1 MRKFR
6 LGLAA
11 AVVLTGLSTPAQAA
25 EDTYIVVLREHILT
39 TNVTSQYDVNVRHT
53 YSSALNGFSATMTEQ
68 KAAELKKDPNVQLVQ
83 RNITHT
89 VSDAQNNPQAWGL
102 DRIDQRTLPFD
113 QTYYYSTDAANVHA
127 YVVDTGIRA
136 THQQFEGR
144 VKEGF
149 DAIDNDTNPDDCH
162 GHGTHVSGTVGGK
175 DFGVAKKVTLH
186 GVRVL
191 NCKGSGTTEQVV
203 AGIDWVTK
211 NAVKPAVANMSLGG
225 EEDDVLDAALKK
237 SVESGITYAVAAG
250 NSNTDACTQ
259 SPAREPS
266 AITVGATARDDSR
279 AYFSNYG
286 TCLDIFA
293 PGLGILSSWKDSDT
307 ATLDA
312 SGTSMASP
320 HVAGAA
326 ALYLAKNPAAT
337 PQQVRDALVTAA
349 TPDKVTNPGPNSP
362 NKLLFTNHGIVPP
375 PPTPG
380 CGRKTNENDVQIPD
394 AGEYVGTAIRYA
406 GCKGN
411 APKATKV
418 EVTIKHSAQ
427 SDVRIELAGPSGR
440 TYLLKANGA
449 GTKFQPYYTV
459 DLSSET
465 KNGTWQLLVR
475 DRSEG
480 DVGTVESWA
489 ITLPKK

>member
-1 MRKFR
+1 M
-6 LGLAA
+6 
-11 AVVLTGLSTPAQAA
+11 
-25 EDTYIVVLREHILT
+25 
-39 TNVTSQYDVNVRHT
+39 
-53 YSSALNGFSATMTEQ
+53 
-68 KAAELKKDPNVQLVQ
+68 VQ
-83 RNITHT
+83 RNRIHRI
-89 VSDAQNNPQAWGL
+89 SDAQNNPQSWGL

-162 GHGTHVSGTVGGK
+162 GHGTHVSGTIGGR

-191 NCKGSGTTEQVV
+191 DCKGSGTTEQVV

-211 NAVKPAVANMSLGG
+211 NAIRPAVANMSLGG
-225 EEDDVLDAALKK
+225 DADDVLDAALRN
-237 SVESGITYAVAAG
+237 SIAAGITYAVAAG
-250 NSNTDACTQ
+250 NSNGDACTQ
-259 SPAREPS
+259 SPAREPN

-279 AYFSNYG
+279 AYFSNHG
-286 TCLDIFA
+286 TCLDLFA

-307 ATLDA
+307 ATLNA

-320 HVAGAA
+320 HVAGTA
-326 ALYLAKNPAAT
+326 ALHLAEHPSAT
-337 PQQVRDALVTAA
+337 PQEVRDALVNQA
-349 TPDKVTNPGPNSP
+349 TSDKVTNPGPNSP
-362 NKLLFTNHGIVPP
+362 NKLLYTDHGIVPP
-375 PPTPG
+375 PPAPG
-380 CGRKTNENDVQIPD
+380 CGRKTNDNDVEIPD

-406 GCKGN
+406 GCRGN

-418 EVTIKHSAQ
+418 EVTIRHSAP

-440 TYLLKANGA
+440 TYLLKANGT

-475 DRSEG
+475 DRGEG
-480 DVGTVESWA
+480 DAGILDSWA
-489 ITLPKK
+489 ITLPEK

>member
-1 MRKFR
+1 M
-6 LGLAA
+6 A
-11 AVVLTGLSTPAQAA
+11 LTFIGTPAQATA
-25 EDTYIVVLREHILT
+25 EDTFVVVLREHVLSA
-39 TNVTSQYDVNVRHT
+39 NVVGQYDVSVRHT
-53 YSSALNGFSATMTEQ
+53 YSAALNGFSATMTAQ
-68 KAAELKKDPNVQLVQ
+68 KAADLAKDPGVALVQ
-83 RNITHT
+83 RNRTHH

-102 DRIDQRTLPFD
+102 DRIDQRTLPYD

-127 YVVDTGIRA
+127 YVVDTGVRA

-203 AGIDWVTK
+203 AGIDWVTR
-211 NAVKPAVANMSLGG
+211 NAVKPAVVNMSLGG
-225 EEDDVLDAALKK
+225 DADAVLDAAVEK
-237 SVESGITYAVAAG
+237 SIAAGLTYAIAAG
-250 NSNTDACTQ
+250 NSNADACAD
-259 SPAREPS
+259 SPARVPA

-286 TCLDIFA
+286 TCVDIFA

-307 ATLDA
+307 ATLVA
-312 SGTSMASP
+312 GGTSMASP
-320 HVAGAA
+320 HVAGTA

-349 TPDKVTNPGPNSP
+349 TSDKVTNPGPNSP
-362 NKLLFTNHGIVPP
+362 NKLLFTDHGIEPSA
-375 PPTPG
+375 PTPG
-380 CGRKTNENDVQIPD
+380 CGRKVNDNDVEIPD

-406 GCKGN
+406 GCQGN
-411 APKATKV
+411 APKAAKI
-418 EVTIKHSAQ
+418 EVKINHSAQ

-440 TYLLKANGA
+440 TYLLKANGT
-449 GTKFQPYYTV
+449 GTKFQPVYTV

-480 DVGTVESWA
+480 DAGTLDSWA

>member
-1 MRKFR
+1 M
-6 LGLAA
+6 
-11 AVVLTGLSTPAQAA
+11 
-25 EDTYIVVLREHILT
+25 
-39 TNVTSQYDVNVRHT
+39 TSQYDVHVRDT
-53 YSSALNGFSATMTEQ
+53 YSSALNGFSATMTAQ
-68 KAAELKKDPNVQLVQ
+68 KAAQLAKDPNVAMVE
-83 RNITHT
+83 RNKIHRI
-89 VSDAQNNPQAWGL
+89 SDAQNNPQAWGL

-144 VKEGF
+144 VQEGF

-162 GHGTHVSGTVGGK
+162 GHGTHVSGTIGGK
-175 DFGVAKKVTLH
+175 DFGVAKKVALH

-191 NCKGSGTTEQVV
+191 DCKGSGTTEQVV
-203 AGIDWVTK
+203 AGIDWVTR
-211 NAVKPAVANMSLGG
+211 NAIRPAVANMSLGG
-225 EEDDVLDAALKK
+225 DADDVLDAALRN
-237 SVESGITYAVAAG
+237 SIAAGITYAVAAG
-250 NSNTDACTQ
+250 NSNGDACTQ

-286 TCLDIFA
+286 TCLDLFA
-293 PGLGILSSWKDSDT
+293 PGLGILSSWKDSNT
-307 ATLDA
+307 ATLNA

-320 HVAGAA
+320 HVAGTA
-326 ALYLAKNPAAT
+326 ALYLAKHPAAT
-337 PQQVRDALVTAA
+337 PQEVRDALVGQA
-349 TPDKVTNPGPNSP
+349 TPDKVTDPGPSSP
-362 NKLLFTNHGIVPP
+362 NKLLYTDHGIVPP

-380 CGRKTNENDVQIPD
+380 CGRKTNDNDVEIPD

-418 EVTIKHSAQ
+418 EVAIKHSAPG
-427 SDVRIELAGPSGR
+427 DVRIELAGPSGR
-440 TYLLKANGA
+440 TYLLKANGT
-449 GTKFQPYYTV
+449 GTRFQPYYTV
-459 DLSSET
+459 DLSGET

-480 DVGTVESWA
+480 DVGILDSWA